1 MSTTTL
7 RRAAAFLCIAG
18 AMLTPA
24 AAGGS
29 SSLGLLG
36 GSSNETPSTWFVELS
51 SPPATKGTSKAKLK
65 AERDAFKSSA
75 AAEGIKLTERFAF
88 DSLWNGVSVSVAPSQ
103 VATIQSLPGVN
114 AVYPVHTISLP
125 GIHSESGGGSNV
137 ELKNAVGL
145 TGADQAQNELGLD
158 GRGET
163 IAIIDSGVD
172 YTLPELG
179 GCFGPECKVRGG
191 LDLLGDPYN
200 APRPSPAC
208 NPVATPD
215 ADPKPCDPDE
225 TDRAEALGAGTSNGG
240 HGTHV
245 AGIAAADGRGH
256 AGQVVGAAPG
266 ARLLAYRVF
275 GCNGSTD
282 TDVLIHAMELALA
295 DHADVLN
302 ISIGS
307 AFGNWPESPEAVAA
321 DNLVDSGIVVVASIG
336 NSGTNGGQLWSAGS
350 PGVGRKV
357 IGVASFD
364 NTKATL
370 PVFAVGGRTYTYN
383 RAAGSLV
390 TVPQAGGGELVATGT
405 PASTADACTLSGSL
419 VGKIALIRR
428 GGCGFYNKALA
439 AQNAGAIGV
448 VLYNNATA
456 PVSPTVAPS
465 PAGSPPVRIPVA
477 FITAA
482 DGAEIYADLAAAHTL
497 AWTGQ
502 IL

>member
-125 GIHSESGGGSNV
+125 DIRSEGGGGSNI

-179 GCFGPECKVRGG
+179 GCFGPTCKVRGG
-191 LDLLGDPYN
+191 FDLVGDDYN
-200 APRPSPAC
+200 VTAGPAFD
-208 NPVATPD
+208 ATPHPD
-215 ADPKPCDPDE
+215 ADPAPCDPNFA
-225 TDRAEALGAGTSNGG
+225 DRQEVLGAGTSDAG

-245 AGIAAADGRGH
+245 AGIAAADGHG
-256 AGQVVGAAPG
+256 
-266 ARLLAYRVF
+266 
-275 GCNGSTD
+275 
-282 TDVLIHAMELALA
+282 
-295 DHADVLN
+295 
-302 ISIGS
+302 
-307 AFGNWPESPEAVAA
+307 
-321 DNLVDSGIVVVASIG
+321 
-336 NSGTNGGQLWSAGS
+336 
-350 PGVGRKV
+350 
-357 IGVASFD
+357 
-364 NTKATL
+364 
-370 PVFAVGGRTYTYN
+370 
-383 RAAGSLV
+383 
-390 TVPQAGGGELVATGT
+390 
-405 PASTADACTLSGSL
+405 
-419 VGKIALIRR
+419 
-428 GGCGFYNKALA
+428 
-439 AQNAGAIGV
+439 
-448 VLYNNATA
+448 
-456 PVSPTVAPS
+456 
-465 PAGSPPVRIPVA
+465 
-477 FITAA
+477 
-482 DGAEIYADLAAAHTL
+482 
-497 AWTGQ
+497 
-502 IL
+502 